1 MTVPKA
7 ESSSAL
13 GKHTVNEGGRR
24 IQLLQGK
31 ELKSVRAGFLA
42 STGKQRNKSVEQ
54 ALRCSAQKKY

>member
-1 MTVPKA
+1 LA
-7 ESSSAL
+7 
-13 GKHTVNEGGRR
+13 KHTVNEGGRR